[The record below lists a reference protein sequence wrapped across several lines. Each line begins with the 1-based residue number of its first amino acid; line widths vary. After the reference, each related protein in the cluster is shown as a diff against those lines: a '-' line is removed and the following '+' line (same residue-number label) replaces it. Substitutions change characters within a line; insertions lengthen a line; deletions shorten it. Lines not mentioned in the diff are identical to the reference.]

1 MTRTTYHPDFVAY
14 QHFIAEHPTY
24 SNMPDAYNSQGE
36 VRWVAPKPTPL
47 GQKRLAWWTAKAK
60 EIGIDRTGAWI
71 SQVARTIHPTG
82 KKPCQVC
89 GTMMSIQYIYP
100 GLNGRLGPGAMSN
113 APDRFDGFHSYNRCC
128 RGTADKGRSKENM
141 ARYGEDRRA
150 YEFWSD
156 GDWKAAS
163 WLMKL
168 FNKHGVSPDH
178 VGPLSLGFCH
188 RPQFRALT
196 RAQNSARNNR
206 MTLEDFTI
214 LKNEEAS
221 GETVASWHT
230 DAVWNI
236 LKERV
241 KDNADALIATKVLR
255 TNMHLVLSTL
265 SQIKQAGGGDYLK
278 HFLHPEY
285 AMYSIEFVGF
295 NPQTGDYREMR
306 KTTGSR
312 TEYVRNANR
321 YVRKSLESLDEYSD
335 KSNRRVY
342 ASSAPETVV
351 SSVLKLANKEHLE
364 SADRALKQ
372 FLEETARQLVK
383 EAFAER

>member
-1 MTRTTYHPDFVAY
+1 
-14 QHFIAEHPTY
+14 
-24 SNMPDAYNSQGE
+24 
-36 VRWVAPKPTPL
+36 
-47 GQKRLAWWTAKAK
+47 
-60 EIGIDRTGAWI
+60 
-71 SQVARTIHPTG
+71 
-82 KKPCQVC
+82 
-89 GTMMSIQYIYP
+89 
-100 GLNGRLGPGAMSN
+100 
-113 APDRFDGFHSYNRCC
+113 
-128 RGTADKGRSKENM
+128 M

-196 RAQNSARNNR
+196 RTQNSARNNR

-214 LKNEEAS
+214 LKNQEIS

-230 DAVWNI
+230 EAVWKM
-236 LKERV
+236 LKKRV
-241 KDNADALIATKVLR
+241 KNNSDALIATKVLR
-255 TNMHLVLSTL
+255 TNMHLVLTTL
-265 SQIKQAGGGDYLK
+265 SQIKQAGGSDYLK
-278 HFLHPEY
+278 HFLHPEF

-295 NPQTGDYREMR
+295 NPKTGEYQEMR
-306 KTTGSR
+306 KTAGSR

-321 YVRKSLESLDEYSD
+321 YVRKSLDSLDEYFK

-342 ASSAPETVV
+342 SFSPPATLI
-351 SSVLKLANKEHLE
+351 SSVLKLAEKGHLE
-364 SADRALKQ
+364 LADKVLKK
-372 FLEETARQLVK
+372 FLEDNARQLVK
-383 EAFAER
+383 EAFAEG

>member
-1 MTRTTYHPDFVAY
+1 
-14 QHFIAEHPTY
+14 
-24 SNMPDAYNSQGE
+24 
-36 VRWVAPKPTPL
+36 
-47 GQKRLAWWTAKAK
+47 
-60 EIGIDRTGAWI
+60 
-71 SQVARTIHPTG
+71 
-82 KKPCQVC
+82 
-89 GTMMSIQYIYP
+89 
-100 GLNGRLGPGAMSN
+100 MSN

-295 NPQTGDYREMR
+295 NPKTGDYREMR

-335 KSNRRVY
+335 KNNRRVY

-351 SSVLKLANKEHLE
+351 SSVLKLAKKEHLE
-364 SADRALKQ
+364 SADRALKK